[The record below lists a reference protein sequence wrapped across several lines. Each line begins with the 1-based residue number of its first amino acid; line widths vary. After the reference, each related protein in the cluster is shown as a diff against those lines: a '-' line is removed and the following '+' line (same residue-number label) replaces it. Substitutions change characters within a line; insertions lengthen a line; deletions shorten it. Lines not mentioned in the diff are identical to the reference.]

1 MQYKKL
7 KAVSGR
13 VFYIYKRKKYL
24 MRLYIKEG
32 GLQIHPPR
40 GFLGGEDLGVARR
53 RDWGFKRG
61 SYEIKQLRRL
71 MRRLFF
77 YRRKFQKW
85 NF

>member
-40 GFLGGEDLGVARR
+40 GFLGVCMVLARRKIIIRPRGFLGGEDLGVGGEKIATA
-53 RDWGFKRG
+53 
-61 SYEIKQLRRL
+61 KQIRAAL
-71 MRRLFF
+71 
-77 YRRKFQKW
+77 KKV
-85 NF
+85 